1 LLTPASAEVARERI
15 SDLLR
20 QAEHHRLIKTAL
32 RARKERRRAQR
43 HQRREARAA
52 ARRLTTA
59 PVSADQPPVAA
70 QESS

>member
-1 LLTPASAEVARERI
+1 MLTPASREVARERI
-15 SDLLR
+15 NDLLR

-43 HQRREARAA
+43 HQRRDARAA

-59 PVSADQPPVAA
+59 PAPADPSQVPA